1 MTPPSC
7 VPLPKYSPMKV
18 LAAKPTPMDSRAL
31 LMTPCPPIREGAV
44 SKHCSSTKKYPPS
57 AVEEVVSECWRFRA
71 PDEAMSINLYLVIA
85 VAAVIALTTAQSVW
99 GRIAVFAGLLVLSV
113 VGVVL
118 WNIIVSR
125 SPTH

>member
-1 MTPPSC
+1 
-7 VPLPKYSPMKV
+7 
-18 LAAKPTPMDSRAL
+18 
-31 LMTPCPPIREGAV
+31 
-44 SKHCSSTKKYPPS
+44 
-57 AVEEVVSECWRFRA
+57 
-71 PDEAMSINLYLVIA
+71 MSINLYLVIA

-125 SPTH
+125 RPTH